1 MSEEKKSY
9 PMLSVRVWH
18 QLRQQFK
25 KKIPSSI
32 TSSYLASILGI
43 AETSARTNIL
53 APLKIMGFILDDNK
67 ANTDLIVEF
76 RDDNK
81 YPAFCEKLVS
91 DIYPEDLTDAFPDSS
106 SEKSQ
111 IQNWFMTTGVGQAA
125 AKRAASFYHELLLA
139 NPDKEVKEPKA
150 KATVQKPKREKNQVE
165 EKKLAQ
171 PISEKKTPKGLSQLN
186 QQLSSKS
193 NVTINLNIQL
203 TVPETTDEE
212 VYNKFFEAMKK
223 HLLS

>member
-1 MSEEKKSY
+1 MSEEKKSF

-18 QLRQQFK
+18 KLRQQFK

-32 TSSYLASILGI
+32 TNSYLASILGI
-43 AETSARTNIL
+43 AESSAQTNIF
-53 APLKIMGFILDDNK
+53 APLKIMGFIKDGNK
-67 ANTDLIVEF
+67 ANSDLIVEF
-76 RDDNK
+76 RDDSK
-81 YPAFCEKLVS
+81 YPKFCQKLIS
-91 DIYPEDLTDAFPDSS
+91 DIYPDDLTDAFPDAS

-125 AKRAASFYHELLLA
+125 AKRAAGFYHELLLA
-139 NPDKEVKEPKA
+139 NPNKEIKAKTVSQKPKADKKQVAAKKTVSPTTEPKA
-150 KATVQKPKREKNQVE
+150 STA
-165 EKKLAQ
+165 
-171 PISEKKTPKGLSQLN
+171 LSKLN
-186 QQLSSKS
+186 QQLSAKS
-193 NVTINLNIQL
+193 NMTINLNIQL